1 MPSLYKTW
9 DEYMDA
15 FWQVGGVIEAAPSW
29 NPAHVVSPSVSFFVA
44 PDGEIDLIGS
54 FDRFQA
60 KEYINAG
67 WFFPQTS
74 LPNMNLMTLCKSIG
88 DILYEK
94 GVIGHVTVDLVAFP
108 DPTNPKA
115 HPLFW
120 AVDINCNLSDYAAA
134 CFHFDLLMEGRIDK
148 YTGQYFVEVQRDP
161 DELVDADLVNEAKD
175 KANKNEFFE
184 PRNFMFCKYL
194 HHPGLATIQFN
205 TFFHMC
211 RLESVSYDMEKRTG
225 STFWLY
231 DCLQG
236 GVIGLI
242 TVGEHRKVTVNYM
255 VDALNFIQN
264 QAGVIPSK
272 ALNEET
278 AKMDELNVG
287 DVFSR
292 VISLVS
298 YFKKHGQKS
307 YQSFFRNL

>member
-1 MPSLYKTW
+1 
-9 DEYMDA
+9 
-15 FWQVGGVIEAAPSW
+15 
-29 NPAHVVSPSVSFFVA
+29 
-44 PDGEIDLIGS
+44 
-54 FDRFQA
+54 
-60 KEYINAG
+60 
-67 WFFPQTS
+67 
-74 LPNMNLMTLCKSIG
+74 MNLMTLCKSLG

-94 GVIGHVTVDLVAFP
+94 GVIGHITVDLIAFP

-120 AVDINCNLSDYAAA
+120 AVDINCCLTDYAAA

-148 YTGQYFVEVQRDP
+148 FTGQYFVEVQRDP
-161 DELVDADLVNEAKD
+161 DELVDADVANESKD

-225 STFWLY
+225 STFCLY

-242 TVGEHRKVTVNYM
+242 TVGEHRKVTVSYM
-255 VDALNFIQN
+255 VEALNFIQN

-272 ALNEET
+272 ALNEESIR
-278 AKMDELNVG
+278 MDEINVG

-298 YFKKHGQKS
+298 YFKKGGYKASNYYNKLH
-307 YQSFFRNL
+307 